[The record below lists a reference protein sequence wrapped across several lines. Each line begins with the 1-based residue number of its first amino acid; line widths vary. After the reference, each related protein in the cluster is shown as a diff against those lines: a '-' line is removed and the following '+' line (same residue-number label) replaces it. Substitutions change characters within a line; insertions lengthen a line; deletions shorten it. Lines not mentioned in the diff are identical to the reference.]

1 MRPRIIVLTGLLL
14 AALLCRVPAAFAHD
28 VKGSLGYVDIGSDT
42 LQIEWQLPVDEL
54 APVFGWHSLVDAQ
67 RAVASPDFTNYI
79 AAHLRITT
87 PQGTPFAVT
96 IERATTQEHDD
107 AWWVR
112 VVTTAHGPAA
122 ASPRQATITTD
133 IITHQVVSHHISLFL
148 RHDFDAGHVGE
159 LTFLDTLHYQRTSLQ
174 LDRAAGSWWRGFAAM
189 VRVGARHI
197 ADGRDHLLFL
207 LTLLGPVTL
216 VARRRRWEPTKPLR
230 ATVKDI
236 VGVVTAFTLGHSLS
250 LFACALGIVA
260 LPSRLVEALIAAS
273 IIVAAVHTLTPLF
286 PRRESAIALA
296 FGFIHGFGFA
306 SALEGIGFEGHTLIL
321 TVVAFNIGVELMQLG
336 IVAVLLPALALG
348 LRSPIG
354 SVLRST
360 LGVVA
365 ASAGCVWLVNR
376 ASGGA
381 VAGQAARWLDAA
393 IAHGWLFGL
402 VLYAVAAMALLQR
415 RVTSVLESG
424 Q

>member
-1 MRPRIIVLTGLLL
+1 
-14 AALLCRVPAAFAHD
+14 
-28 VKGSLGYVDIGSDT
+28 
-42 LQIEWQLPVDEL
+42 
-54 APVFGWHSLVDAQ
+54 
-67 RAVASPDFTNYI
+67 
-79 AAHLRITT
+79 
-87 PQGTPFAVT
+87 
-96 IERATTQEHDD
+96 
-107 AWWVR
+107 
-112 VVTTAHGPAA
+112 
-122 ASPRQATITTD
+122 
-133 IITHQVVSHHISLFL
+133 
-148 RHDFDAGHVGE
+148 
-159 LTFLDTLHYQRTSLQ
+159 
-174 LDRAAGSWWRGFAAM
+174 
-189 VRVGARHI
+189 
-197 ADGRDHLLFL
+197 
-207 LTLLGPVTL
+207 
-216 VARRRRWEPTKPLR
+216 
-230 ATVKDI
+230 
-236 VGVVTAFTLGHSLS
+236 
-250 LFACALGIVA
+250 
-260 LPSRLVEALIAAS
+260 
-273 IIVAAVHTLTPLF
+273 
-286 PRRESAIALA
+286 
-296 FGFIHGFGFA
+296 
-306 SALEGIGFEGHTLIL
+306 LIL